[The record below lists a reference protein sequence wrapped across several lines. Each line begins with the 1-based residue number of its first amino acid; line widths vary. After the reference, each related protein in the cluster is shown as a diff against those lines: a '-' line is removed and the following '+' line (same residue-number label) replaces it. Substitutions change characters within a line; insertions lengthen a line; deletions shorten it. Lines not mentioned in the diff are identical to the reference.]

1 LAQLGNTPL
10 GSTLAAGAG
19 GHAAI
24 AAGSRSA
31 AAPKAAEPE
40 IKYCS
45 IDDPSCE
52 ACQ

>member
-1 LAQLGNTPL
+1 LAQLGAP
-10 GSTLAAGAG
+10 TLAA
-19 GHAAI
+19 
-24 AAGSRSA
+24 AAGSRAA
-31 AAPKAAEPE
+31 AAPKVAEPE

>member
-1 LAQLGNTPL
+1 LG
-10 GSTLAAGAG
+10 AATF
-19 GHAAI
+19 AA
-24 AAGSRSA
+24 AAGSHVA
-31 AAPKAAEPE
+31 AAPKVAEPE